1 MYKNLVEQSKIC
13 LNKKYLLFLKGIKNK
28 THPNKQKNYVTVL
41 KFPTSFFC
49 VKMHFKQFR
58 PLIYENKAKTLL
70 SEGETTPFMAVRDWG
85 RIPRGNKRPQGRR
98 CEFFIICVYLCN
110 ICERVSKNRD
120 VTMDTFRP
128 VKIFV
133 FQKDRNDFCE
143 NWRSYFRGILIVQY
157 SCLFVMTC

>member
-1 MYKNLVEQSKIC
+1 MKTR
-13 LNKKYLLFLKGIKNK
+13 LKRCSRRVK
-28 THPNKQKNYVTVL
+28 PPPSWPYVTGGAFHVA
-41 KFPTSFFC
+41 
-49 VKMHFKQFR
+49 
-58 PLIYENKAKTLL
+58 IN
-70 SEGETTPFMAVRDWG
+70 
-85 RIPRGNKRPQGRR
+85 RPQGRR

-157 SCLFVMTC
+157 SCLFVMTCWYNKQVILTFRIWHCLNSYKNLLCLVYTECLFYEGIS